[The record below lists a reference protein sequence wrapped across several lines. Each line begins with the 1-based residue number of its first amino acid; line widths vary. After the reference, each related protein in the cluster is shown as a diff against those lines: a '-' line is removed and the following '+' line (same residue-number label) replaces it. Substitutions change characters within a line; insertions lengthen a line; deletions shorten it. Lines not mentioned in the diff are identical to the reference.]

1 LTNQVPSVWASFRES
16 LSVEKVFEVLTGK
29 NAQFSALVA
38 ERQIHLSSHFVSD
51 GQSESPR
58 VFLSSMLL
66 ANYSRLLASR
76 RHECRSV
83 FVLLCSLL
91 RMSPANEGKSAAMM
105 KGLFADILRIEPK
118 DDAAEP
124 DEYLA
129 GIMSLCAELM
139 KGLPQYRGSHEEEK
153 LFALLLDRFL
163 YAPLGADGNPTALA
177 RSQHL
182 RQACFDLIGALVS
195 SGALG
200 ADGLDRGLNALGT
213 QYMESPAVREW
224 KEVAAMDGD
233 DADRATKTSKFMG
246 LRNMACT

>member
-1 LTNQVPSVWASFRES
+1 VPQRVCVVVQSVANES
-16 LSVEKVFEVLTGK
+16 SKRGK
-29 NAQFSALVA
+29 
-38 ERQIHLSSHFVSD
+38 ERCHDERAVCGHFAD
-51 GQSESPR
+51 RAKRRRGRARR
-58 VFLSSMLL
+58 VFG
-66 ANYSRLLASR
+66 
-76 RHECRSV
+76 RHH
-83 FVLLCSLL
+83 VLV
-91 RMSPANEGKSAAMM
+91 
-105 KGLFADILRIEPK
+105 
-118 DDAAEP
+118 
-124 DEYLA
+124 
-129 GIMSLCAELM
+129 
-139 KGLPQYRGSHEEEK
+139 RGEEEK

>member
-129 GIMSLCAELM
+129 GIMSLCAEKKKSSLLCYWT
-139 KGLPQYRGSHEEEK
+139 GFCTLLWGRT
-153 LFALLLDRFL
+153 AIRLLL
-163 YAPLGADGNPTALA
+163 PA
-177 RSQHL
+177 RSTCD
-182 RQACFDLIGALVS
+182 RRVS
-195 SGALG
+195 I
-200 ADGLDRGLNALGT
+200 
-213 QYMESPAVREW
+213 
-224 KEVAAMDGD
+224 
-233 DADRATKTSKFMG
+233 
-246 LRNMACT
+246 